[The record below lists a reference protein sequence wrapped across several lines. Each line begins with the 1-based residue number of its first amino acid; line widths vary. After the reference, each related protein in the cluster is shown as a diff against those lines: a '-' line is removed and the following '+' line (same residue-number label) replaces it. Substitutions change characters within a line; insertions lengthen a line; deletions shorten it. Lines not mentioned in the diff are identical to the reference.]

1 MRRSGAHA
9 EQDEVRQDADGPA
22 AARRDTGAGA
32 AVPPPLTAD
41 ALRAAQG
48 DAGNAAVSAMIA
60 RRVRPVT
67 VEEQP
72 DPGLHEVLRGSGK
85 PLAAPVRQ
93 DMESRFGTDFSDVR
107 LHTGAAAARSAR
119 AIGARAY
126 TSGSHV
132 VLGDG
137 GGDSHTLAHEL
148 THVVQQRQGPVSGTD
163 NGAGL
168 SVSDPSDRF
177 EKEAEATAHRVMNSP
192 APAQDAHVHSPAP
205 AQDAHVHSS
214 APAQDAHLHSS
225 GDLGVARA
233 VDRGAAADGPAVQR
247 AAAVDVQRLELD
259 IQGGGAE
266 GPTTIRSASDL
277 MVWLVGHP
285 TRQAPLNW
293 AEPAVLQ
300 RVLAQLQR
308 LDGPVGGDAVWGA
321 VRSVVEARARAQQGS
336 DSSSDSSSDSE
347 SGGGFFRP
355 TRARGDSSS
364 ESSSDEESDSASVT
378 SSPSLTGEDWDE
390 GQWDQDDIGLAQP
403 HEFRRQMPDDERTR
417 RQAEITQSLSGYRL
431 VGFHGTHV
439 ESIGSLIAHGPD
451 AEKFGKGAGTGKGNG
466 FYVAPVVAPAGKSAS
481 GTGAAK
487 KEARQWGGFL
497 VAVYVR
503 EDVEVVEA
511 AGGSDDG
518 FAFESGSESGA
529 ADASGP
535 VMTYHGSDELVIP
548 EELFG
553 SVRLVRNP
561 DDFAMVSDPALDAVP
576 YEDGVSEYNKG
587 RKK

>member
-9 EQDEVRQDADGPA
+9 EQNEVRQDADGPA
-22 AARRDTGAGA
+22 AARRETGAGA

-48 DAGNAAVSAMIA
+48 DAGNAAVNAMIA

-72 DPGLHEVLRGSGK
+72 DPGVHEVLRGSGK

-148 THVVQQRQGPVSGTD
+148 THVVQQRQGSVAGTD

-192 APAQDAHVHSPAP
+192 APAHDAHVHG
-205 AQDAHVHSS
+205 
-214 APAQDAHLHSS
+214 S
-225 GDLGVARA
+225 GDLGAARA
-233 VDRGAAADGPAVQR
+233 VDDRAAAGGPAVQR
-247 AAAVDVQRLELD
+247 AAVDVQRLELD
-259 IQGGGAE
+259 IQGGGSE

-285 TRQAPLNW
+285 TRPAPLNW
-293 AEPAVLQ
+293 AEPAILQ

-321 VRSVVEARARAQQGS
+321 VRSVVEARAAAQEAS

-355 TRARGDSSS
+355 ARARGDSSS
-364 ESSSDEESDSASVT
+364 ESSSDEESDSTSVA
-378 SSPSLTGEDWDE
+378 SSPSVTGEDWDE

-403 HEFRRQMPDDERTR
+403 HEFRREMSEEDRTR
-417 RQAEITQSLSGYRL
+417 RQAEVAQSLSGYRL

-481 GTGAAK
+481 GSGAAK
-487 KEARQWGGFL
+487 KEARQWGRFL

-511 AGGSDDG
+511 AGASDDG

-529 ADASGP
+529 ADAAGP

-561 DDFAMVSDPALDAVP
+561 DDFAMVSDPGLDAVP
-576 YEDGVSEYNKG
+576 YEDGVSEYSKA
-587 RKK
+587 KKKK

>member
-9 EQDEVRQDADGPA
+9 EQNEVRQDADGPA
-22 AARRDTGAGA
+22 AARRETGAGA

-48 DAGNAAVSAMIA
+48 DAGNAAVNAMIA

-72 DPGLHEVLRGSGK
+72 DPGVHEVLRGSGK

-148 THVVQQRQGPVSGTD
+148 THVVQQRQGPVAGTD

-177 EKEAEATAHRVMNSP
+177 EKEAEATAHRVMNTP
-192 APAQDAHVHSPAP
+192 APAHDAHVHG
-205 AQDAHVHSS
+205 
-214 APAQDAHLHSS
+214 S
-225 GDLGVARA
+225 GDLGTARA
-233 VDRGAAADGPAVQR
+233 VDHRAAVGGPAVQR
-247 AAAVDVQRLELD
+247 AAVDVQRLELD
-259 IQGGGAE
+259 IQGGGSE

-285 TRQAPLNW
+285 TRPAPLNW
-293 AEPAVLQ
+293 AEPAILQ

-321 VRSVVEARARAQQGS
+321 VRSVVEARAAAQQGS

-364 ESSSDEESDSASVT
+364 ESSSDEESDSTSVA
-378 SSPSLTGEDWDE
+378 SSPSVTGEDWDE

-403 HEFRRQMPDDERTR
+403 HEFRREMSEEDRTR
-417 RQAEITQSLSGYRL
+417 RQAEVAQSLSGYRL

-481 GTGAAK
+481 GSGAAK
-487 KEARQWGGFL
+487 KEARQWGRFL

-511 AGGSDDG
+511 DGASDDG

-529 ADASGP
+529 AEAAGP

-561 DDFAMVSDPALDAVP
+561 DDFAMVSDPGLDAVP
-576 YEDGVSEYNKG
+576 YTDGVSDYDKA
-587 RKK
+587 KKKR

>member
-9 EQDEVRQDADGPA
+9 EQNEVRQDADGPA
-22 AARRDTGAGA
+22 AARRETGAGA

-48 DAGNAAVSAMIA
+48 DAGNAAVNAMIA

-67 VEEQP
+67 VEEQA
-72 DPGLHEVLRGSGK
+72 DPGVHEVLRGSGK

-148 THVVQQRQGPVSGTD
+148 THVVQQRQGPVAGTD

-192 APAQDAHVHSPAP
+192 APAHDAHVHG
-205 AQDAHVHSS
+205 
-214 APAQDAHLHSS
+214 S
-225 GDLGVARA
+225 GDLGTARA
-233 VDRGAAADGPAVQR
+233 VDHRAAAGGAAAQR
-247 AAAVDVQRLELD
+247 AAVDVQLRELD
-259 IQGGGAE
+259 IQGGGGE

-285 TRQAPLNW
+285 TRPAPLNW

-300 RVLAQLQR
+300 RVLAQLER

-321 VRSVVEARARAQQGS
+321 VRSVVEARAAAQQGS

-364 ESSSDEESDSASVT
+364 ESSSDEESDSTSVA
-378 SSPSLTGEDWDE
+378 SSPSVTGEDWDE

-403 HEFRRQMPDDERTR
+403 HEFRREMSEEDRTR
-417 RQAEITQSLSGYRL
+417 RQAEVAQSLSGYRL

-481 GTGAAK
+481 GSGAAK
-487 KEARQWGGFL
+487 KEARQWGRFL

-511 AGGSDDG
+511 AGASDDG

-529 ADASGP
+529 ADAAGP

-561 DDFAMVSDPALDAVP
+561 DDFAMVSDPGLDAVP
-576 YEDGVSEYNKG
+576 YEDGVSEYSKA
-587 RKK
+587 KKKK

>member
-9 EQDEVRQDADGPA
+9 EQNEVRQDADGPA
-22 AARRDTGAGA
+22 AARRETGAGA

-48 DAGNAAVSAMIA
+48 DAGNAAVNAMIA

-72 DPGLHEVLRGSGK
+72 DPGVHEVLRGSGK

-148 THVVQQRQGPVSGTD
+148 THVVQQRQGPVAGTD

-192 APAQDAHVHSPAP
+192 APAHDAHVHR
-205 AQDAHVHSS
+205 
-214 APAQDAHLHSS
+214 S
-225 GDLGVARA
+225 GDLGAARA
-233 VDRGAAADGPAVQR
+233 VDDRAAAGDPAVQR
-247 AAAVDVQRLELD
+247 AAVDVQRLELD
-259 IQGGGAE
+259 IQGGGSE

-285 TRQAPLNW
+285 TRPAPLNW
-293 AEPAVLQ
+293 AEPAILQ

-321 VRSVVEARARAQQGS
+321 VRSVVEARAAAQEAS

-364 ESSSDEESDSASVT
+364 ESSSDEESDSTSVA
-378 SSPSLTGEDWDE
+378 SSPSVTGEDWDE
-390 GQWDQDDIGLAQP
+390 GQWDQDDIGLARP
-403 HEFRRQMPDDERTR
+403 HEFRREMSEEDRTR
-417 RQAEITQSLSGYRL
+417 RQAEVAQSLSGYRL

-481 GTGAAK
+481 GSGAAK
-487 KEARQWGGFL
+487 KEARQWGRFL

-511 AGGSDDG
+511 AGASDDG

-529 ADASGP
+529 ADAAGP

-561 DDFAMVSDPALDAVP
+561 DDFAMVSDPGLDAVP
-576 YEDGVSEYNKG
+576 YEDGVSEYSKA
-587 RKK
+587 KKKK

>member
-9 EQDEVRQDADGPA
+9 EQNEVRQDADGPA
-22 AARRDTGAGA
+22 AARRETGAGA

-48 DAGNAAVSAMIA
+48 DAGNAAVNAMIA

-72 DPGLHEVLRGSGK
+72 DPGVHEVLRGSGK

-148 THVVQQRQGPVSGTD
+148 THVVQQRQGPVAGTD

-192 APAQDAHVHSPAP
+192 APAHDAHVHG
-205 AQDAHVHSS
+205 
-214 APAQDAHLHSS
+214 S
-225 GDLGVARA
+225 GDLGAARA
-233 VDRGAAADGPAVQR
+233 VDDRAAAGDPAVQR
-247 AAAVDVQRLELD
+247 AAVDVQRLELD
-259 IQGGGAE
+259 IQGGGSE

-285 TRQAPLNW
+285 TRPAPLNW
-293 AEPAVLQ
+293 AEPAILQ

-321 VRSVVEARARAQQGS
+321 VRSVVEARAAAQEAS

-364 ESSSDEESDSASVT
+364 ESSSDEESDSTSVA
-378 SSPSLTGEDWDE
+378 SSPSVTGEDWDE
-390 GQWDQDDIGLAQP
+390 GQWDQDDIGLARP
-403 HEFRRQMPDDERTR
+403 HEFRREMSEEDRTR
-417 RQAEITQSLSGYRL
+417 RQAEVAQSLSGYRL

-481 GTGAAK
+481 GSGAAK
-487 KEARQWGGFL
+487 KEARQWGRFL

-511 AGGSDDG
+511 AGASDDG

-529 ADASGP
+529 ADAAGP

-561 DDFAMVSDPALDAVP
+561 DDFAMVSDPGLDAVP
-576 YEDGVSEYNKG
+576 YEDGVSEYSKA
-587 RKK
+587 KKKK

>member
-22 AARRDTGAGA
+22 AARRETGAGA

-41 ALRAAQG
+41 GLRAAQG
-48 DAGNAAVSAMIA
+48 DAGNAAVTAMIA

-72 DPGLHEVLRGSGK
+72 DPGVHEVLRGSGK

-148 THVVQQRQGPVSGTD
+148 THVVQQRQGPVAGTD

-177 EKEAEATAHRVMNSP
+177 EKEAETTAHRVMNTP
-192 APAQDAHVHSPAP
+192 APAQDAHVHA
-205 AQDAHVHSS
+205 
-214 APAQDAHLHSS
+214 S

-233 VDRGAAADGPAVQR
+233 VDHRAAAGGPAVQR
-247 AAAVDVQRLELD
+247 AAVDVQRLELD
-259 IQGGGAE
+259 IQGGGTE

-285 TRQAPLNW
+285 TRPAPLNW
-293 AEPAVLQ
+293 AEPAILQ

-321 VRSVVEARARAQQGS
+321 VRSVVEARARAQEGS

-355 TRARGDSSS
+355 TRTRGDSSS
-364 ESSSDEESDSASVT
+364 ESSSDEESDSTSVA
-378 SSPSLTGEDWDE
+378 SSPSVTGEDWDE

-403 HEFRRQMPDDERTR
+403 HEFRREMSDEDRTR

-481 GTGAAK
+481 GSGAAK

-511 AGGSDDG
+511 SGGSDDG

-529 ADASGP
+529 ADAAGP

-561 DDFAMVSDPALDAVP
+561 DDFAMVSDPGLEAVP
-576 YEDGVSEYNKG
+576 YEDGVSEYSKA
-587 RKK
+587 RKKK

>member
-9 EQDEVRQDADGPA
+9 EQNEVRQDADGPA
-22 AARRDTGAGA
+22 AARRETGAGA

-41 ALRAAQG
+41 VLRAAQG
-48 DAGNAAVSAMIA
+48 DAGNAAVNAMIA

-72 DPGLHEVLRGSGK
+72 DPGVHEVLRGSGK

-148 THVVQQRQGPVSGTD
+148 THVVQQRQGPVAGTD

-192 APAQDAHVHSPAP
+192 APAHDAHVHG
-205 AQDAHVHSS
+205 
-214 APAQDAHLHSS
+214 S
-225 GDLGVARA
+225 GDLGAARA
-233 VDRGAAADGPAVQR
+233 VDDRAAAGGPAVQR
-247 AAAVDVQRLELD
+247 AAVDVQRLELD
-259 IQGGGAE
+259 IQGGGSE

-285 TRQAPLNW
+285 TRPAPLNW
-293 AEPAVLQ
+293 AEPAILQ

-321 VRSVVEARARAQQGS
+321 VRSVVEARAAAQEAS

-355 TRARGDSSS
+355 ARARGDSSS
-364 ESSSDEESDSASVT
+364 ESSSDEESDSTSVA
-378 SSPSLTGEDWDE
+378 SSPSVTGEDWDE
-390 GQWDQDDIGLAQP
+390 GQWDQDDIGLARP
-403 HEFRRQMPDDERTR
+403 HEFRREMSEEDRTR
-417 RQAEITQSLSGYRL
+417 RQAEVAQSLSGYRL

-481 GTGAAK
+481 GSGAAK
-487 KEARQWGGFL
+487 KEARQWGRFL

-511 AGGSDDG
+511 AGASDDG

-529 ADASGP
+529 ADAAGP

-561 DDFAMVSDPALDAVP
+561 DDFAMVSDPGLDAVP
-576 YEDGVSEYNKG
+576 YEDGVSEYSKA
-587 RKK
+587 KKKK

>member
-9 EQDEVRQDADGPA
+9 EQNEVRQDADGPA
-22 AARRDTGAGA
+22 AARRETGAGA

-48 DAGNAAVSAMIA
+48 NAGNAAVNAMIA

-72 DPGLHEVLRGSGK
+72 DPGVHEVLRGSGK

-148 THVVQQRQGPVSGTD
+148 THVVQQRQGPVAGTD

-177 EKEAEATAHRVMNSP
+177 EKEAEATAHRVMNTP
-192 APAQDAHVHSPAP
+192 APAHDAHVHG
-205 AQDAHVHSS
+205 
-214 APAQDAHLHSS
+214 S
-225 GDLGVARA
+225 GDLGTARA
-233 VDRGAAADGPAVQR
+233 VDHRAAAGGAAAQR
-247 AAAVDVQRLELD
+247 AAVDVQLRELD
-259 IQGGGAE
+259 IQGGGGE

-285 TRQAPLNW
+285 TRPAPLNW

-300 RVLAQLQR
+300 RVLAQLER

-321 VRSVVEARARAQQGS
+321 VRSVVEARAAAQQGS

-364 ESSSDEESDSASVT
+364 ESSSDEESDSTSVA
-378 SSPSLTGEDWDE
+378 SSPSVTGEDWDE

-403 HEFRRQMPDDERTR
+403 HEFRREMSEEDRTR
-417 RQAEITQSLSGYRL
+417 RQAEVAQSLSGYRL

-481 GTGAAK
+481 GSGAAK
-487 KEARQWGGFL
+487 KEARQWGRFL

-511 AGGSDDG
+511 AGASDDG

-529 ADASGP
+529 ADAAGP

-561 DDFAMVSDPALDAVP
+561 DDFAMVSDPGLDAVP
-576 YEDGVSEYNKG
+576 YEDGVSEYSKA
-587 RKK
+587 KKKK

>member
-9 EQDEVRQDADGPA
+9 EQNEVRQDADGPA
-22 AARRDTGAGA
+22 AARSETGAGA

-48 DAGNAAVSAMIA
+48 DAGNAAVNAMIA

-72 DPGLHEVLRGSGK
+72 DPGVHEVLRGSGK

-148 THVVQQRQGPVSGTD
+148 THVVQQRQGPVAGTD

-177 EKEAEATAHRVMNSP
+177 EKEAEATAHRVMNTP
-192 APAQDAHVHSPAP
+192 
-205 AQDAHVHSS
+205 
-214 APAQDAHLHSS
+214 APAQDAHLHGS
-225 GDLGVARA
+225 GDLGTARA
-233 VDRGAAADGPAVQR
+233 VDHRAAASGAAAQR
-247 AAAVDVQRLELD
+247 AAVDVQLRELD
-259 IQGGGAE
+259 IQGGGGE

-285 TRQAPLNW
+285 TRPAPLNW

-300 RVLAQLQR
+300 RVLAQLER

-321 VRSVVEARARAQQGS
+321 VRSVVEARAAAQQGS

-355 TRARGDSSS
+355 TRASGDSSS
-364 ESSSDEESDSASVT
+364 ESSSDEESDSTSVA
-378 SSPSLTGEDWDE
+378 SSPSVTGEDWDE

-403 HEFRRQMPDDERTR
+403 HEFRREMSEEDRTR
-417 RQAEITQSLSGYRL
+417 RQAEVAQSLSGYRL

-481 GTGAAK
+481 GSGAAK
-487 KEARQWGGFL
+487 KEARQWGRFL

-511 AGGSDDG
+511 AGASDDG

-529 ADASGP
+529 ADAAGP
-535 VMTYHGSDELVIP
+535 VMTYHGSDELLIP

-561 DDFAMVSDPALDAVP
+561 DDFAMVSDPGLDAVP
-576 YEDGVSEYNKG
+576 YEDGVSEYSKA
-587 RKK
+587 KKKK

>member
-9 EQDEVRQDADGPA
+9 EQNEVRQDADGPA
-22 AARRDTGAGA
+22 AARRETGAGA

-48 DAGNAAVSAMIA
+48 DAGNAAVNAMIA

-72 DPGLHEVLRGSGK
+72 DPGVHEVLRGSGK

-148 THVVQQRQGPVSGTD
+148 THVVQQRQGPVAGTD

-192 APAQDAHVHSPAP
+192 APAHDAHVHG
-205 AQDAHVHSS
+205 
-214 APAQDAHLHSS
+214 S
-225 GDLGVARA
+225 GDLGAARA
-233 VDRGAAADGPAVQR
+233 VDDRAAAGGPAVQR
-247 AAAVDVQRLELD
+247 AAVDVQRLELD
-259 IQGGGAE
+259 IQGGGSE

-285 TRQAPLNW
+285 TRPAPLNW
-293 AEPAVLQ
+293 AEPAILQ

-321 VRSVVEARARAQQGS
+321 VRSVVEARAAAQEAS

-355 TRARGDSSS
+355 ARARGDSSS
-364 ESSSDEESDSASVT
+364 ESSSDEESDSTSVA
-378 SSPSLTGEDWDE
+378 SSPSVTGEDWDE
-390 GQWDQDDIGLAQP
+390 GQWDQDDIGLARP
-403 HEFRRQMPDDERTR
+403 HEFRREMSEEDRTR
-417 RQAEITQSLSGYRL
+417 RQAEVAQSLSGYRL

-481 GTGAAK
+481 GSGAAK
-487 KEARQWGGFL
+487 KEARQWGRFL

-511 AGGSDDG
+511 AGASDDG

-529 ADASGP
+529 ADAAGP

-561 DDFAMVSDPALDAVP
+561 DDFAMVSDPGLDAVP
-576 YEDGVSEYNKG
+576 YEDGVSEYSKA
-587 RKK
+587 KKKK

>member
-9 EQDEVRQDADGPA
+9 EQNEVRQDADGPA
-22 AARRDTGAGA
+22 AARRETGAGA

-48 DAGNAAVSAMIA
+48 DAGNAAVNAMIA

-72 DPGLHEVLRGSGK
+72 DPGVHEVLRGSGK

-148 THVVQQRQGPVSGTD
+148 THVVQQRQGPVAGTD

-192 APAQDAHVHSPAP
+192 APAHDAHVHG
-205 AQDAHVHSS
+205 
-214 APAQDAHLHSS
+214 S
-225 GDLGVARA
+225 GDLGAARA
-233 VDRGAAADGPAVQR
+233 VDERAAAGGPAVQR
-247 AAAVDVQRLELD
+247 AAVDVQLRELD
-259 IQGGGAE
+259 IQGGGGE

-285 TRQAPLNW
+285 TRPAPLNW
-293 AEPAVLQ
+293 AEPAILQ

-321 VRSVVEARARAQQGS
+321 VRSVVEARAAAQEAS

-347 SGGGFFRP
+347 SGGGFFRHA
-355 TRARGDSSS
+355 RARGDSSS
-364 ESSSDEESDSASVT
+364 ESSSDEESDSTSVA
-378 SSPSLTGEDWDE
+378 SSPSVTGEDWDE
-390 GQWDQDDIGLAQP
+390 GQWDQDDIGLARP
-403 HEFRRQMPDDERTR
+403 HEFRREMSEEDRTR
-417 RQAEITQSLSGYRL
+417 RQAEVAQSLSGYRL

-481 GTGAAK
+481 GSGAAK
-487 KEARQWGGFL
+487 KEARQWGRFL

-511 AGGSDDG
+511 AGASDDG

-529 ADASGP
+529 ADAAGP

-561 DDFAMVSDPALDAVP
+561 DDFAMVSDPGLDAVP
-576 YEDGVSEYNKG
+576 YEDGVSEYSKA
-587 RKK
+587 KKKK